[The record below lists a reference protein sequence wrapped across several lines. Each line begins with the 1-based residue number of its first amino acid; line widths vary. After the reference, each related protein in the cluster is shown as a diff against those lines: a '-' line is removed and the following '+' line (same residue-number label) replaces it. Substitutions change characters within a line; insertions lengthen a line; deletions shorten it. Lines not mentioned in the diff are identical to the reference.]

1 MKRVMQYVSNAL
13 GWRTEE
19 SVAGKVDEVNQRHR
33 ELGHDLKDLR
43 ARTDALYRLVLAMRR
58 PPDV

>member
-1 MKRVMQYVSNAL
+1 MNLMQYFSAL
-13 GWRTEE
+13 IGRPREE
-19 SVAGKVDEVNQRHR
+19 AVAHRVDEVNQRHR
-33 ELGHDLKDLR
+33 ELGHDLKNLR